1 MAQQAEG
8 AVRVGDENVRGQ
20 SGGLRRRGILL
31 GKDYL
36 IRDGRPTPLE

>member
-1 MAQQAEG
+1 MKTSVGNPGDCAG
-8 AVRVGDENVRGQ
+8 AA
-20 SGGLRRRGILL
+20 SGW